1 MRPSLDA
8 LRWELVDHLDAMPL
22 DCWTPEMLQIMLS
35 LLKVA
40 GVKPQR
46 FVGKPKL
53 TVVRGGA

>member
-8 LRWELVDHLDAMPL
+8 LRWELVDHLDAMPF
-22 DCWTPEMLQIMLS
+22 DCWSPEMLEATVA
-35 LLKVA
+35 LLKAA

-53 TVVRGGA
+53 VVLQGDA